1 MNIQKQIKQDLTAAI
16 KAKDANKK
24 DALRVIM
31 GEFGRLD
38 KKKLSDGEAIK
49 IMKKLMKS
57 EKEVLEKKG
66 DETDGIVLIVHCL
79 KPSQLFSKLLSSNT
93 WSNMYMYILYIYEY
107 SEKHLCLQVPPFHIH
122 PTIFDTYDVGKNDEN
137 PKSSNSTNYKG
148 VQVNHR
154 YGSNAV

>member
-38 KKKLSDGEAIK
+38 KKKLSDDEAIK

-57 EKEVLEKKG
+57 EKEVLEKR
-66 DETDGIVLIVHCL
+66 VMNQNLIL
-79 KPSQLFSKLLSSNT
+79 SKLLKT
-93 WSNMYMYILYIYEY
+93 ICRKWQPKL
-107 SEKHLCLQVPPFHIH
+107 KLQCGLNK
-122 PTIFDTYDVGKNDEN
+122 TSTLL
-137 PKSSNSTNYKG
+137 NSKTKCKPW
-148 VQVNHR
+148 
-154 YGSNAV
+154 A